1 MNKLFLD
8 ELMDQLAL
16 GGDLHCVVTKVSQ
29 EYLKEYI
36 LEDQNYVP
44 FPMVCKEYT
53 NDSKFMVSV
62 DESKFLNSKDY
73 DLTWLIGSDYDGYP
87 SFLLCLDSCENSQFI
102 LFIEVFEVN
111 NFMRGQGMGANVL
124 SILESVAE
132 KYYTHI
138 SVSPFDTD
146 AMNFWEHMEYVEGKN
161 GQWIKKL

>member
-111 NFMRGQGMGANVL
+111 NFMRGQGMGANV
-124 SILESVAE
+124 
-132 KYYTHI
+132 
-138 SVSPFDTD
+138 
-146 AMNFWEHMEYVEGKN
+146 GN
-161 GQWIKKL
+161 GLKSYRYEEIFTYCLHHPSDVCLWSEPKQGIWV

>member
-1 MNKLFLD
+1 MNKLFLG
-8 ELMDQLAL
+8 ELMDWLAI
-16 GGDLHCVVTKVSQ
+16 GSDSHCVVTKVSQ

-36 LEDQNYVP
+36 LEEQNYVP

-73 DLTWLIGSDYDGYP
+73 DRTWLIGSDYDGYP
-87 SFLLCLDSCENSQFI
+87 SFLLCLDSCENNLS
-102 LFIEVFEVN
+102 IEAFEVN
-111 NFMRGQGMGANVL
+111 NFMRGKGMGANVL

>member
-1 MNKLFLD
+1 MNKLFLG
-8 ELMDQLAL
+8 ELIDWLAI
-16 GGDLHCVVTKVSQ
+16 GSDSHCVVTKVSQ

-36 LEDQNYVP
+36 QENQSDAA
-44 FPMVCKEYT
+44 FPMVCIEYT
-53 NDSKFMVSV
+53 NDSNFIVDI

-87 SFLLCLDSCENSQFI
+87 SFLLCLDSCENNLS
-102 LFIEVFEVN
+102 IEVFEVN
-111 NFMRGQGMGANVL
+111 NFMRWKGIGANVL

-146 AMNFWEHMEYVEGKN
+146 AINFWEHMEYVEGKN
-161 GQWIKKL
+161 GKWIKKL

>member
-1 MNKLFLD
+1 MNKLFLG
-8 ELMDQLAL
+8 ELMDWLAI
-16 GGDLHCVVTKVSQ
+16 GSDSHCVVTKVSQ

-36 LEDQNYVP
+36 LEEQNYVP

-62 DESKFLNSKDY
+62 DESKFLNGKDY
-73 DLTWLIGSDYDGYP
+73 DRTWLIGSDYDGYP
-87 SFLLCLDSCENSQFI
+87 SFLLCLDSCENNLS
-102 LFIEVFEVN
+102 IEAFEVN
-111 NFMRGQGMGANVL
+111 NFMRGKGMGANVL

>member
-16 GGDLHCVVTKVSQ
+16 GGDQYCVVTKVSQ

-36 LEDQNYVP
+36 LEEQNYVP

-53 NDSKFMVSV
+53 PDSKFIVSV

-87 SFLLCLDSCENSQFI
+87 SFLLCLDSCENNLS
-102 LFIEVFEVN
+102 IEVFEVN
-111 NFMRGQGMGANVL
+111 SFMRGRGLGANVL

-146 AMNFWEHMEYVEGKN
+146 AINFWEHMEYVEDKN
-161 GQWIKKL
+161 GQWSKKL